1 MADSRRYSKFSP
13 IIAVIGDF
21 MVDVYH
27 IGEASGLS
35 AEVPIPVVKVR
46 NELRFPGGAGNVA
59 ENIRA
64 LGAVVE
70 PFAGVG
76 TPYKHRLMVGDH
88 QVARWDENDACRP
101 LSLYKFP
108 FVEAVIV
115 SDYGKGSVDDKI
127 IAQVKNISEIVP
139 VFVDTKRDPSV
150 WNGIATVIFPNMD
163 EFNKFPAEYASFNG
177 KVVYKKGKE
186 GLEFWTKGNGVIYS
200 NAKAKFI
207 RSVNG
212 AGDSVIAAF
221 AYKYLE
227 FYLQTGPPD
236 LDSYELEYIL
246 DFASSAASVAV
257 EHPYTYAPTLKEVED
272 RYYEHR

>member
-1 MADSRRYSKFSP
+1 MADSRRYSEFSP
-13 IIAVIGDF
+13 VIAVIGDF

-35 AEVPIPVVKVR
+35 AEVPIPVVKVK

-64 LGAVVE
+64 LGGVVE

-88 QVARWDENDACRP
+88 QVARWDENDSCRP

-115 SDYGKGSVDDKI
+115 ADYGKGSVNEKI
-127 IAQVKNISEIVP
+127 IAEVKNISEIVP

-150 WNGIATVIFPNMD
+150 WSGIATAIFPNMA
-163 EFNKFPAEYASFNG
+163 EFDKFPDKYAGFNG
-177 KVVYKKGKE
+177 NVVLKNGKD
-186 GLEFWTKGNGVIYS
+186 GLEFWTKDKNVVYIP
-200 NAKAKFI
+200 AKARFV

-221 AYKYLE
+221 AYKYLW
-227 FYLQTGPPD
+227 FYLRNGQD
-236 LDSYELEYIL
+236 LDSCELENVL
-246 DFASSAASVAV
+246 DFASGAAAIAV
-257 EHPYTYAPTLKEVED
+257 EHPYTYAPTFEEVD
-272 RYYEHR
+272 SRYLDL